1 MMWGEKKLKKGDE
14 GEKRS
19 EIEGCGELVEERRN
33 DEDIELRKDK
43 FGKDKIEIDEERD
56 RRLKR
61 KWINEGKKEE
71 NDISYED
78 RNVEG
83 DGKNKGMNGW
93 KVEKEWGKKVIEK
106 EYMKKNW
113 SEEYEDDEEE
123 DKGIEGGYEESEKDS
138 KGGEED
144 KRKDNG
150 DNGNEK
156 IGEYG
161 WKKMGKGKEKG
172 GEDEVN
178 SSLIRCDSWMICN
191 EGS

>member
-123 DKGIEGGYEESEKDS
+123 DKGIEGDM
-138 KGGEED
+138 
-144 KRKDNG
+144 KRVRRIVREVK
-150 DNGNEK
+150 K
-156 IGEYG
+156 IRERIMEIMEMKRLVNMDGRR
-161 WKKMGKGKEKG
+161 WGKEKKR
-172 GEDEVN
+172 EEK
-178 SSLIRCDSWMICN
+178 MK
-191 EGS
+191 